1 MFANKV
7 KTRKKHKVPI
17 LPREGSSDKGPGKV

>member
-7 KTRKKHKVPI
+7 KTRKKHKVSR